1 MNLLQKRNSRE
12 PCTES
17 GWIAFDY
24 LLETQILPEDILSL
38 QNAGALTYM
47 RLLKK
52 PFFKVESD
60 YFHIKGTEREKV
72 LRIAVHM
79 GHMEQLEQLERMVFQ

>member
-1 MNLLQKRNSRE
+1 
-12 PCTES
+12 
-17 GWIAFDY
+17 
-24 LLETQILPEDILSL
+24 
-38 QNAGALTYM
+38 M

-60 YFHIKGTEREKV
+60 YFHIKGTEGEKV